1 MSKKYGIFLIVLF
14 CLFLGGF
21 GGALLLTPDQEF
33 SELENRYLTQFTP
46 PRLGK
51 LEPGPN
57 FGKGGNVLNG
67 EFMQKFESYVTDQ
80 FPLRDAFVGLK
91 ASTERAIGKQENNGV
106 FFGKEDTLLNR
117 LETPDQELVDRNL
130 TAVDDFSQ
138 HAGVPVYF
146 GLIPSSAAIWS
157 DRLPANAPT
166 ADQKALIEQ
175 LLGGTAAIPVDCW
188 SPLWEHRGEDV
199 YYRTDHHWTTLG
211 AYYGYA
217 ALMETM
223 GMEAVPLEQYAPT
236 VVSDQFYGTTFSTSG
251 VRWVAPDVITAYV
264 PEDGITVESNF
275 NGTMEPG
282 RLYAPEYLEKKD
294 KYSYFLG
301 GNQPLCIL
309 RTEHTDAPKVLIVR
323 DSYTDSLAPFLTA
336 NFSEIHLVDLRYNK
350 TSLRSYIQENDIDC
364 AVVLYSLSNFV
375 TDSNLFL
382 LGM

>member
-21 GGALLLTPDQEF
+21 GGALFLTPDQEF

-46 PRLGK
+46 PKLGK
-51 LEPGPN
+51 LELGAN

-80 FPLRDAFVGLK
+80 FPMRDAFVGLK
-91 ASTERAIGKQENNGV
+91 AATERAIGKQENNGV

-117 LETPDQELVDRNL
+117 FETPDRELVDRNL
-130 TAVDDFSQ
+130 AAVDDFSQ
-138 HAGVPVYF
+138 RAGVPVYF

-175 LLGGTAAIPVDCW
+175 LLGGTTAIPVDCW
-188 SPLWEHRGEDV
+188 SSLWEHRGEDV

-223 GMEAVPLEQYAPT
+223 GMEAVPLEQYAPN
-236 VVSDQFYGTTFSTSG
+236 VVSDRFYGTTFSTSG

-275 NGTMEPG
+275 TGAMEPG

-309 RTEHTDAPKVLIVR
+309 RTEHTGAPKVLIVR

-336 NFSEIHLVDLRYNK
+336 HFSEIHLVDLRYNK
-350 TSLRSYIQENDIDC
+350 TNLRDYIQENGIDC

-375 TDSNLFL
+375 TDGNLFL
-382 LGM
+382 LGR